1 MRRSGAPGPFASPSL
16 NSSMAL
22 SLPISSGGILPAV
35 GLKGFCTCVIPRI
48 AMEASFAFRR
58 FGKGVVVRKGFARPF
73 ISLYIELYCFISI
86 YITLYRIISIYTE
99 LYRDRA
105 KAPRGGALRLAR
117 VPQRWWSSKT
127 CFMNRW
133 FSIRKNTLKS
143 MSIFSRTSCC
153 ERSRSKRSWILPMR
167 YSTVLR

>member
-58 FGKGVVVRKGFARPF
+58 FGKGVVVRKGFGAPF
-73 ISLYIELYCFISI
+73 
-86 YITLYRIISIYTE
+86 YITLYRIIL
-99 LYRDRA
+99 LYID
-105 KAPRGGALRLAR
+105 LYHFISNYIDL
-117 VPQRWWSSKT
+117 
-127 CFMNRW
+127 
-133 FSIRKNTLKS
+133 
-143 MSIFSRTSCC
+143 
-153 ERSRSKRSWILPMR
+153 
-167 YSTVLR
+167 Y